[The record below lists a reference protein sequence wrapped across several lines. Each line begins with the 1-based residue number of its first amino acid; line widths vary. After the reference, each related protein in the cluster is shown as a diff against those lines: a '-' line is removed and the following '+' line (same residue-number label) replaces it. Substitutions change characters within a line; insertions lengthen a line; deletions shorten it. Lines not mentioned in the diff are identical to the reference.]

1 MNEQAIQDAYNLF
14 VQQGYGKSIDDFK
27 SLIATNP
34 NALNDSYNLF
44 TQQGYGKSIE
54 DYKALM
60 GLGAQ
65 PDLKKKGTTELPSED
80 TSLVSSKP
88 LPKFLKQGQ
97 VAAETGFATPTG
109 VTPLPE
115 TITNVIPEMAP
126 PKKEKLL
133 KIKRGGALS
142 KDFSKE
148 IMN

>member
-60 GLGAQ
+60 GIGAQ
-65 PDLKKKGTTELPSED
+65 PELKKKE
-80 TSLVSSKP
+80 
-88 LPKFLKQGQ
+88 
-97 VAAETGFATPTG
+97 
-109 VTPLPE
+109 
-115 TITNVIPEMAP
+115 
-126 PKKEKLL
+126 
-133 KIKRGGALS
+133 
-142 KDFSKE
+142 
-148 IMN
+148 